1 MVASIAV
8 APESA
13 RASFFPGSRAC
24 QSNCIRMASSLG
36 DNIVDHAVCLKAEY
50 LWHTVL
56 SNENGEFYTYDI
68 YSYLKRSVCFFNGIA
83 YLMKVNVFVQV
94 GVPSC
99 SDDLTH
105 RSSANFKCEVADVNN
120 GIPIDFR
127 AIDAF
132 RWNLVNHVV
141 LNFSWYIQFNW
152 FVQQIF
158 Q

>member
-1 MVASIAV
+1 MANSTHTIY
-8 APESA
+8 
-13 RASFFPGSRAC
+13 
-24 QSNCIRMASSLG
+24 IRTWRG
-36 DNIVDHAVCLKAEY
+36 RYV
-50 LWHTVL
+50 
-56 SNENGEFYTYDI
+56 
-68 YSYLKRSVCFFNGIA
+68 FFNGIA
-83 YLMKVNVFVQV
+83 YLMKVYAFVQV

-127 AIDAF
+127 AINAF

-158 Q
+158 QQAPSACCLQHLTDTCHCFFYHSRQPVALKWDGGSLGLVSTVFCRKIFDLKFDIFFSFY